1 MNSVMSGRTSRYP
14 GFYQLPLEE
23 RARWVAEQAGLTP
36 EEQILLT
43 NGGLTLEEADHMVE
57 NVIGRF
63 ALPFAVAVNF
73 LINGRE
79 VLIPMVIE
87 EPSVVAALSHA
98 ARLARA
104 GGGFFAKS
112 EEPIMRGQIQVVDL
126 PDLSAAARAIEG
138 QIEAIRAVAEAAT
151 PSIVARGGGFR
162 GLEVV
167 PFPDTPVGPMLV
179 VYLFYDVRDA
189 MGANAVNTVCEAVA
203 PLIARITGGRVVLRI
218 LSNLADRRRAWAE
231 VRIPPEALETPD
243 FPGDVVIQGILE
255 AQALAEVD
263 PYRAATH
270 NKGIMNGIDA
280 VALATGNDWRAIEAG
295 AHAYAARDGR
305 YRPLTR
311 WWRDEKG
318 ALCGR
323 IELPLAVGIVGGAT
337 QAHSLAR
344 VALKILGVSSARELA
359 EIMAAVGLAQNLA
372 ALRALATEGIQR
384 GHMTLHA
391 RQIAMAA
398 GARGEEIDQIA
409 ERLVAERNIRL
420 ARARELLRELR
431 GSATEE
437 PQRGEHG

>member
-1 MNSVMSGRTSRYP
+1 MSGRTSRYP
-14 GFYQLPLEE
+14 GFYRLPLEA
-23 RARWVAEQAGLTP
+23 RARWVAEQVGLTP
-36 EEQILLT
+36 EEQALLI
-43 NGGLTLEEADHMVE
+43 NGGLTLEQADHLVE

-73 LINGRE
+73 LINDRE

-104 GGGFFAKS
+104 GGGFVTGS
-112 EEPIMRGQIQVVDL
+112 DEPIMRGQIQVMDL
-126 PDLSAAARAIEG
+126 PDLSAAARAIEE
-138 QIEAIRAVAEAAT
+138 QVEAIRTVAEAAT

-162 GLEVV
+162 GLEAV

-179 VYLFYDVRDA
+179 VHLFYDVRDA

-243 FPGDVVIQGILE
+243 FPGDLVIQGILE

-295 AHAYAARDGR
+295 AHAYAARNGH

-311 WWRDEKG
+311 WWRDEAG
-318 ALCGR
+318 ALYGR
-323 IELPLAVGIVGGAT
+323 IELPLAVGVVGGAT
-337 QAHSLAR
+337 QAHPLAR

-384 GHMTLHA
+384 GHMELHA

-398 GARGEEIDQIA
+398 GAAGEEIDRIA
-409 ERLVAERNIRL
+409 ERLVMERNIRL
-420 ARARELLRELR
+420 ARARELLQELR
-431 GSATEE
+431 GSATGGL
-437 PQRGEHG
+437 RLGEKG

>member
-1 MNSVMSGRTSRYP
+1 MSGRTSRYP
-14 GFYQLPLEE
+14 GFYRLPLEA
-23 RARWVAEQAGLTP
+23 RVRWVAEQAGLTP
-36 EEQILLT
+36 EEQALLS
-43 NGGLTLEEADHMVE
+43 NGGLTLEEADHLVE

-79 VLIPMVIE
+79 ILIPMVIE

-104 GGGFFAKS
+104 GGGFHAGS
-112 EEPIMRGQIQVVDL
+112 DEPIMRGQIQVMDL
-126 PDLSAAARAIEG
+126 PDLPAAARAIEE
-138 QIEAIRAVAEAAT
+138 QIEAIRTTAEAAT

-162 GLEVV
+162 GLETIL
-167 PFPDTPVGPMLV
+167 FPDTPAGPMLV
-179 VYLFYDVRDA
+179 VHLLYDVRDA

-243 FPGDVVIQGILE
+243 FPGDLVIQGILE

-295 AHAYAARDGR
+295 AHAYAARNGQ

-311 WWRDEKG
+311 WWRDEGG
-318 ALCGR
+318 ALHGR

-337 QAHSLAR
+337 QAHPLAR

-384 GHMTLHA
+384 GHMELHA

-398 GARGEEIDQIA
+398 GAAGQEIDRIA
-409 ERLVAERNIRL
+409 QQLVAERNIRL
-420 ARARELLRELR
+420 ARARELLQELR
-431 GSATEE
+431 GSATGGFDQERAE
-437 PQRGEHG
+437 

>member
-1 MNSVMSGRTSRYP
+1 MSVRTSRYP
-14 GFYQLPLEE
+14 GFYRLPLSE

-36 EEQILLT
+36 EEQAGL
-43 NGGLTLEEADHMVE
+43 NSGGLTLEEADHMVE

-73 LINGRE
+73 QVNGRE

-104 GGGFFAKS
+104 GGGFRAGS
-112 EEPIMRGQIQVVDL
+112 EEPLMRGQIQVVDL
-126 PDLSAAARAIEG
+126 PDLAAAAQAVEDL
-138 QIEAIRAVAEAAT
+138 QEEIRVVAEAAT

-167 PFPDTPVGPMLV
+167 SFPETPVGPMLV

-203 PLIARITGGRVVLRI
+203 PLIARATGGRVVLRI

-231 VRIPPEALETPD
+231 VRIPAEALGTPEL
-243 FPGDVVIQGILE
+243 PGDRVIRGILE

-305 YRPLTR
+305 YRPLTQ
-311 WWRDEKG
+311 WWQDETG

-337 QAHSLAR
+337 QAHPLAR
-344 VALKILGVSSARELA
+344 VALKILGVTSARELA

-384 GHMTLHA
+384 GHMALHA

-398 GARGEEIDQIA
+398 GATGAEIDAIA
-409 ERLVAERNIRL
+409 DQMVAEGNIRL
-420 ARARELLRELR
+420 ARARELLQTLR
-431 GSATEE
+431 A
-437 PQRGEHG
+437 QAGEIHKGG

>member
-1 MNSVMSGRTSRYP
+1 MSVRTSRYP
-14 GFYQLPLEE
+14 GFYRLPLSE

-36 EEQILLT
+36 EEQAWL
-43 NGGLTLEEADHMVE
+43 NSGGLTLEEADHMVE

-73 LINGRE
+73 QVNGRE

-104 GGGFFAKS
+104 GGGFRAGS
-112 EEPIMRGQIQVVDL
+112 EEPLMRGQIQVVDL
-126 PDLSAAARAIEG
+126 PDLSAAARAVEDL
-138 QIEAIRAVAEAAT
+138 QEEVRVVAEAAT

-162 GLEVV
+162 GLEVAS
-167 PFPDTPVGPMLV
+167 FPESPVGPMLV

-203 PLIARITGGRVVLRI
+203 PLIARATGGRVVLRI

-231 VRIPPEALETPD
+231 VRIPAEALGTPEL
-243 FPGDVVIQGILE
+243 PGDRVIRGILE

-305 YRPLTR
+305 YRPLTQ
-311 WWRDEKG
+311 WWQDETG

-323 IELPLAVGIVGGAT
+323 IELPLAVGIVG
-337 QAHSLAR
+337 
-344 VALKILGVSSARELA
+344 EPP
-359 EIMAAVGLAQNLA
+359 
-372 ALRALATEGIQR
+372 
-384 GHMTLHA
+384 
-391 RQIAMAA
+391 
-398 GARGEEIDQIA
+398 
-409 ERLVAERNIRL
+409 RLIRWPGW
-420 ARARELLRELR
+420 R
-431 GSATEE
+431 
-437 PQRGEHG
+437 

>member
-1 MNSVMSGRTSRYP
+1 MSSRTSRYP
-14 GFYQLPLEE
+14 GFYRLPLEA

-36 EEQILLT
+36 EEQALLI
-43 NGGLTLEEADHMVE
+43 NGGLTLEEADHLVE

-104 GGGFFAKS
+104 GGGFLAGS
-112 EEPIMRGQIQVVDL
+112 DEPIMRGQIQIMDL
-126 PDLSAAARAIEG
+126 PDLSTAARAIEE
-138 QIEAIRAVAEAAT
+138 QIETIRTAAEAAT

-162 GLEVV
+162 GLEVI
-167 PFPDTPVGPMLV
+167 PFPNTPVGPMLV
-179 VYLFYDVRDA
+179 VHLFYDVRDA

-203 PLIARITGGRVVLRI
+203 PRIAQITGGRVVLRI

-243 FPGDVVIQGILE
+243 FPGDLVIQGILE

-311 WWRDEKG
+311 WCRDEGG
-318 ALCGR
+318 ALYGR

-337 QAHSLAR
+337 QAHPLAR

-384 GHMTLHA
+384 GHMELHA

-398 GARGEEIDQIA
+398 GAAGEEIDRIA
-409 ERLVAERNIRL
+409 ERLVMERNIRL
-420 ARARELLRELR
+420 ARARELLQELR
-431 GSATEE
+431 GGA
-437 PQRGEHG
+437 PG

>member
-1 MNSVMSGRTSRYP
+1 MSAFTSRYP
-14 GFYQLPLEE
+14 GFYRLPLEE
-23 RARWVAEQAGLTP
+23 RARWVAEQVGLTP
-36 EEQILLT
+36 AEVMLLST
-43 NGGLTLEEADHMVE
+43 GGLTLEEADHLVE

-73 LINGRE
+73 LVNGRE

-104 GGGFFAKS
+104 GGGFSAGS
-112 EEPIMRGQIQVVDL
+112 DEPVMRGQIQVVDL
-126 PDLSAAARAIEG
+126 PDLQAAARAVEE
-138 QIEAIRAVAEAAT
+138 QVEAIRSVAEAAT

-162 GLEVV
+162 GLETV
-167 PFPDTPVGPMLV
+167 PFPETSVGPMLV
-179 VYLFYDVRDA
+179 VYIFYDVRDA
-189 MGANAVNTVCEAVA
+189 MGANAMNTVCEAVA
-203 PLIARITGGRVVLRI
+203 PLIAKITGGRAVLRI

-231 VRIPPEALETPD
+231 VRIPPEALETSE
-243 FPGDVVIQGILE
+243 FPGDMVIQGILE

-311 WWRDEKG
+311 WWRDEHG

-323 IELPLAVGIVGGAT
+323 IELPLAVGIVGGTT
-337 QAHSLAR
+337 QAHPLAR

-384 GHMTLHA
+384 GHMALHA

-398 GARGEEIDQIA
+398 GAVGEEVDRIA

-420 ARARELLRELR
+420 ARARELLQELR
-431 GSATEE
+431 T
-437 PQRGEHG
+437 QRP